1 MARKKD
7 ENQTAF
13 SGLEELL
20 RRDDI
25 RDGLP
30 VAPIQPEEKDPRAV
44 KAGRLGG
51 LKGGKGRAKALSATK
66 RKSLARKAS
75 IDRWRDDS

>member
-1 MARKKD
+1 MERKKD

-25 RDGLP
+25 RDGLEVP
-30 VAPIQPEEKDPRAV
+30 AKPPEEKDTNAV
-44 KAGRLGG
+44 KAG
-51 LKGGKGRAKALSATK
+51 KQGGKARAIKLSAK
-66 RKSLARKAS
+66 RRQQIAERAARK
-75 IDRWRDDS
+75 RWRNT